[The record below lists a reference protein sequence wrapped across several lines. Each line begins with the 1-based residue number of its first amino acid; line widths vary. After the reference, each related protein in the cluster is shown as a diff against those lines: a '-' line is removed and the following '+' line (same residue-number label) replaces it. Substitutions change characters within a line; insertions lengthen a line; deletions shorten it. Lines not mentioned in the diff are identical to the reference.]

1 MTREPL
7 DQQQPDDEAEI
18 DTLFSGI
25 EERVTPSP
33 EALARAKAQ
42 SAVVWQ
48 EVVAEQLQKKQAQ
61 KKQRYWMAL
70 AATCLLAVAAA
81 LLLRLETS
89 TTWELELAT
98 GELEIQQRLSAT
110 SSNTAPRVSI
120 INAGTQEIS
129 ADTQLLATQNT
140 RIHLASGAELRLAQA
155 TRINF
160 IAADRFELV
169 TGRVYIDTHERSD
182 MTVVTAWGEVADI
195 GTQYSVAHAPNGINI
210 AVNIAVRSG
219 SAVLTTPSNRYQ
231 ANADPTSAGI
241 IEVTNGGIVS
251 QHQEPKSA
259 SRWDWIHTTA
269 TGYSSHEVS
278 RVLVQIAQ
286 DLGVQ
291 LQYASV
297 GDQAA
302 LANVTYAGDLS
313 KMEPK
318 QALELVALSSG
329 LRWTLDA
336 QTLLVSLR

>member
-7 DQQQPDDEAEI
+7 DPQQSDDEAEI
-18 DTLFSGI
+18 DNLFSGI
-25 EERVTPSP
+25 EERITPSP

-42 SAVVWQ
+42 SAAVWQ
-48 EVVAEQLQKKQAQ
+48 EVVTEQLQKKQAQ

-70 AATCLLAVAAA
+70 AATGLLAVAAV

-98 GELEIQQRLSAT
+98 GELEIQRAFSAAGLE
-110 SSNTAPRVSI
+110 TASKISI
-120 INAGTQEIS
+120 INAGTQEIA
-129 ADTQLLATQNT
+129 ADTQLLATKNT
-140 RIHLASGAELRLAQA
+140 RIHLASGAELRLAKA
-155 TRINF
+155 TRIHF

-182 MTVVTAWGEVADI
+182 MTVVTPWGEVADI
-195 GTQYSVAHAPNGINI
+195 GTQYSVTHAPSGIDI
-210 AVNIAVRSG
+210 SVRSG

-231 ANADPTSAGI
+231 ADADPTSAGV
-241 IEVTNGGIVS
+241 IEVTSSGMVS

-269 TGYSSHEVS
+269 AGYSSHEVS
-278 RVLVQIAQ
+278 RVLAQIAQ

-302 LANVTYAGDLS
+302 LANVTYEGDLS

-318 QALELVALSSG
+318 QALELIALSSG

>member
-7 DQQQPDDEAEI
+7 DQEPPDDEAEI
-18 DTLFSGI
+18 DNLFSGI
-25 EERVTPSP
+25 EERVAPSA
-33 EALARAKAQ
+33 EALARANAQ
-42 SAVVWQ
+42 STLVWQ
-48 EVVAEQLQKKQAQ
+48 EVVAEQLQKKRAQ
-61 KKQRYWMAL
+61 KKQRSWMAL
-70 AATCLLAVAAA
+70 AATGLLAVAAA

-98 GELEIQQRLSAT
+98 GELEIQQHHLDGT
-110 SSNTAPRVSI
+110 SNTESRVSI

-129 ADTQLLATQNT
+129 ADTQVLAVQNT
-140 RIHLASGAELRLAQA
+140 RIHLVSGAELRLAQA

-182 MTVVTAWGEVADI
+182 MTVVTALGEVTDI
-195 GTQYSVAHAPNGINI
+195 GTQYSVTQAPNG
-210 AVNIAVRSG
+210 VNIAVRSG

-231 ANADPTSAGI
+231 ADADPNSAGI
-241 IEVTNGGIVS
+241 IEVTTGGLVS
-251 QHQEPKSA
+251 QRQEPKSA
-259 SRWDWIHTTA
+259 SRWDWIHTAA

-278 RVLVQIAQ
+278 RVLTQIAQ

-297 GDQAA
+297 GDQAV

>member
-7 DQQQPDDEAEI
+7 DPQQSDDEAEI
-18 DTLFSGI
+18 DNLFSGI
-25 EERVTPSP
+25 EERITPSP
-33 EALARAKAQ
+33 EALVRAKAQ
-42 SAVVWQ
+42 SAAVWQ
-48 EVVAEQLQKKQAQ
+48 EVVTEQLQKKQAQ

-70 AATCLLAVAAA
+70 AATGLLAVATV

-98 GELEIQQRLSAT
+98 GELEMQRGFSAAGLE
-110 SSNTAPRVSI
+110 TASKISI
-120 INAGTQEIS
+120 INAGTQEIA
-129 ADTQLLATQNT
+129 ADTQLLATKNT
-140 RIHLASGAELRLAQA
+140 RIHLASGAELRLAKA
-155 TRINF
+155 TRIHF

-182 MTVVTAWGEVADI
+182 MTVVTPWGEVADI
-195 GTQYSVAHAPNGINI
+195 GTQYSVTHAPSGIDI
-210 AVNIAVRSG
+210 SVRSG

-231 ANADPTSAGI
+231 ADADPTSAGV
-241 IEVTNGGIVS
+241 IEVTSSGMVS

-269 TGYSSHEVS
+269 AGYSSHEVS
-278 RVLVQIAQ
+278 RVLAQIAQ

-302 LANVTYAGDLS
+302 LANVTYEGDLS

-318 QALELVALSSG
+318 QALELIALSSG

>member
-18 DTLFSGI
+18 DNLFSGI

-42 SAVVWQ
+42 SAAVWQ
-48 EVVAEQLQKKQAQ
+48 EVVAEQTQKKQAQ

-70 AATCLLAVAAA
+70 AATGLLAVAAA

-89 TTWELELAT
+89 TTWELDLAT
-98 GELEIQQRLSAT
+98 GELQIQQGFSAQ
-110 SSNTAPRVSI
+110 SSNSEANVSVI
-120 INAGTQEIS
+120 HAGAQEIT

-140 RIHLASGAELRLAQA
+140 RIYLASGAELRLAQA
-155 TRINF
+155 THINF
-160 IAADRFELV
+160 LAEDRFELV

-182 MTVVTAWGEVADI
+182 MTVVTPWGEVADI
-195 GTQYSVAHAPNGINI
+195 GTQYSVTHAPTG
-210 AVNIAVRSG
+210 VNIAVRSG
-219 SAVLTTPSNRYQ
+219 SAVLTTPSKRYQ
-231 ANADPTSAGI
+231 ADSDPTNAGI
-241 IEVTNGGIVS
+241 IEVTDGGIVR

-259 SRWDWIHTTA
+259 SRWDWIHTA
-269 TGYSSHEVS
+269 AAGYRSHEVT
-278 RVLVQIAQ
+278 RVLVEIAQ

-291 LQYASV
+291 LQYASL

-313 KMEPK
+313 KMGPK
-318 QALELVALSSG
+318 QALELIALSSG
-329 LRWTLDA
+329 LRWTLDK
-336 QTLLVSLR
+336 QTLRISLR